1 MTLPIKPLFLPAL
14 LAAALFLAPAAVR
27 ADEPPLPPDSVTLSL
42 SAEGWVEAERARVR
56 VAVDAAL
63 SGGEVGG
70 LRAKLKGTLSKL
82 VPDADWHVT
91 DFDRAQDKA
100 GLERWHL
107 EAEARVKESGLDGI
121 YDRAKELSRPG
132 EQVTVVAVD
141 FTPTVAEREKVMGDL
156 RAQIYAQAKDEI
168 ARLAAVFPE
177 RKFRLREAQF
187 GFQGPRPLPMM
198 KTMQGAPGMA
208 MEAAPAPTA
217 IGVSEYVQL
226 TATVVLAAAAPEN
239 E

>member
-1 MTLPIKPLFLPAL
+1 MAFPVKSVFLPVL
-14 LAAALFLAPAAVR
+14 LAAALLVAPATSR
-27 ADEPPLPPDSVTLSL
+27 AKEPLPPDSVTVSL
-42 SAEGWVEAERARVR
+42 STEGWVEAAEARVR
-56 VAVDAAL
+56 VAIDAAL
-63 SGGEVGG
+63 AGGEVGT
-70 LRAKLKGTLSKL
+70 LRSKLKQTLSKL

-132 EQVTVVAVD
+132 EQVTVASVD

-156 RAQIYAQAKDEI
+156 RAQIYAMTKEEI
-168 ARLAAVFPE
+168 ARLAAVYPE
-177 RKFRLREAQF
+177 RKFRLREVQF
-187 GFQGPRPLPMM
+187 GFQGPMPRPMM
-198 KTMQGAPGMA
+198 KTMQAPGMA
-208 MEAAPAPTA
+208 MEAAAPAPSS

-226 TATVVLAAAAPEN
+226 TATVVLAADPPEN